1 MRGTDEASGSLFSYV
16 DLEERIPARHPLRK
30 IRQVVNAALTSLDAE
45 FEALYT
51 DFGRPSIAPERLIR
65 ASLIR
70 ILFSVRSERQLME
83 QMQYNLLFRWFVG
96 LGIDDPV
103 WVPTV
108 FTKNRDRLLT
118 TDMSRKVMAAILAHR
133 EVAPLL
139 SDDHVSVDGTLVK
152 AWASMK
158 SFQPK
163 AENTPPDSD
172 PGSPPGPPG
181 PPGPNATTEDQP
193 QTTETDPMSRP
204 TRQSRNAEIDFRG
217 ENRSNAT
224 HASTTDPDARLY
236 KKSPDTGAMLCFI
249 GHALMANRSG
259 LIVQGDLTQADGHAE
274 RRAALDMIHRHSSGS
289 TRQLTL
295 GADKGFDSTEFV
307 ADLRQA
313 CVTPHVAQKSRHAA
327 IDGRTTRHAG
337 YALSIRHRK
346 RIDLGRAND
355 PPDRCLILLTFGW
368 AKTVGGMAQTVYRG
382 LEKVRSRFIL
392 TMAANNLARL
402 PRMLAA

>member
-1 MRGTDEASGSLFSYV
+1 MMRGTDETSGSLFSYV
-16 DLEERIPARHPLRK
+16 DLEARVPARHPLRK
-30 IRQVVNAALTSLDAE
+30 ILQVVNDALASLDGE
-45 FEALYT
+45 FAALYT

-65 ASLIR
+65 ASLLQ

-96 LGIDDPV
+96 LGIDDQV

-118 TDMSRKVMAAILAHR
+118 TEMSRKVMAAILAHR

-139 SDDHVSVDGTLVK
+139 SDEHFSVDGTLVK

-163 AENTPPDSD
+163 PEISPPDDEGPGD
-172 PGSPPGPPG
+172 PPSPD
-181 PPGPNATTEDQP
+181 TTAADQP
-193 QTTETDPMSRP
+193 EQTQTETDPMPRP
-204 TRQSRNAEIDFRG
+204 TRQHRNAEVDFRG
-217 ENRSNAT
+217 GRRSNAT

-236 KKSPDTGAMLCFI
+236 KKSPGTGAMLCFI
-249 GHALMANRSG
+249 GHALMENRSG
-259 LIVQGDLTQADGHAE
+259 LIVQGDLTEADGHAE
-274 RRAALDMIHRHSSGS
+274 RRAALDMVHRHSPGS
-289 TRQLTL
+289 TRKLTL
-295 GADKGFDSTEFV
+295 GADKGYDASAFV

-313 CVTPHVAQKSRHAA
+313 CVTPHVARKARYSA
-327 IDGRTTRHAG
+327 IDGRTTRHKG
-337 YALSIRHRK
+337 YDLSLKHRK
-346 RIDLGRAND
+346 RIEEA
-355 PPDRCLILLTFGW
+355 FGW

-382 LEKVRSRFIL
+382 VERVRSRFVL

-402 PRMLAA
+402 PRLLAA

>member
-1 MRGTDEASGSLFSYV
+1 MMRGTDEVSGSLFSYV
-16 DLEERIPARHPLRK
+16 DLEARIPARHPLRK
-30 IRQVVNAALTSLDAE
+30 IRQVVNDALASLDAE

-65 ASLIR
+65 ASLLQ

-83 QMQYNLLFRWFVG
+83 QMQYNLMFRWFVG

-133 EVAPLL
+133 DVAPLL
-139 SDDHVSVDGTLVK
+139 SDEHFSVDGTLVK

-163 AENTPPDSD
+163 TEAAPPDDD
-172 PGSPPGPPG
+172 PGSPPGPDDPRRR
-181 PPGPNATTEDQP
+181 PAR
-193 QTTETDPMSRP
+193 TDPSRDRPDDPAPSARAAMQKSISGARSARMPPMSRP
-204 TRQSRNAEIDFRG
+204 PN
-217 ENRSNAT
+217 
-224 HASTTDPDARLY
+224 PDARLY
-236 KKSPDTGAMLCFI
+236 KKSPGTGAMLCFI
-249 GHALMANRSG
+249 GHALMENRSG

-274 RRAALDMIHRHSSGS
+274 RRAALDMIHRHSPGS

-295 GADKGFDSTEFV
+295 GADKGFDAAEFV

-313 CVTPHVAQKSRHAA
+313 CVTPHVAQKSRYSA
-327 IDGRTTRHAG
+327 IDGRTTRHEG

-346 RIDLGRAND
+346 RIDLRREND
-355 PPDRCLILLTFGW
+355 PLDHFLILLTFGW

-382 LEKVRSRFIL
+382 LERVRARFIL

-402 PRMLAA
+402 PRLLAA

>member
-1 MRGTDEASGSLFSYV
+1 
-16 DLEERIPARHPLRK
+16 LRK
-30 IRQVVNAALTSLDAE
+30 IRQVVNEALVSLDAE

-65 ASLIR
+65 ASLIE

-118 TDMSRKVMAAILAHR
+118 TEMSRKVMAAILAHR

-139 SDDHVSVDGTLVK
+139 SDDHFSVDGTLVK

-163 AENTPPDSD
+163 ADDTPPDDD
-172 PGSPPGPPG
+172 PGSPPGPDSP
-181 PPGPNATTEDQP
+181 AKDQP
-193 QTTETDPMSRP
+193 QPTETDPMSRP
-204 TRQSRNAEIDFRG
+204 TRRNRNAEVDFKG
-217 ENRSNAT
+217 EKRTNAT
-224 HASTTDPDARLY
+224 HASTTDPEARLY
-236 KKSPDTGAMLCFI
+236 KKSPGTGAMLCFM
-249 GHALMANRSG
+249 GHALMENRSG
-259 LIVQGDLTQADGHAE
+259 LIVQGDLTQTDGHAE
-274 RRAALDMIHRHSSGS
+274 RRAALEMIHRHSPGS

-295 GADKGFDSTEFV
+295 GADKGFDAAEFV

-313 CVTPHVAQKSRHAA
+313 CVTPHVAQKSRHSA
-327 IDGRTTRHAG
+327 IDGRTTRHEG
-337 YALSIRHRK
+337 YALSIKHRK
-346 RIDLGRAND
+346 RIDLRREND
-355 PPDRCLILLTFGW
+355 PLDRFLILLTFGW
-368 AKTVGGMAQTVYRG
+368 AKTIGRMAQTVYRG
-382 LEKVRSRFIL
+382 VERVRSRFIITL
-392 TMAANNLARL
+392 AANNLARL
-402 PRMLAA
+402 PRLLAA